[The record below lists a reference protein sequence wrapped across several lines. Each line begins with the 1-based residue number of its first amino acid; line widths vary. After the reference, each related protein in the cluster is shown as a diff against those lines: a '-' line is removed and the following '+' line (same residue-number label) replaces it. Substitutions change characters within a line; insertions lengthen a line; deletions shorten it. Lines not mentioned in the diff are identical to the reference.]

1 MSTNPSFIPAGPLVR
16 PPTPPRVPRK
26 RHPIR
31 TALFAMLGLALA
43 IVALL
48 LLTQPKLAALMER
61 QLREPFLSQ
70 ELKNA
75 LYLQDL
81 ATTTV
86 QVHTQGPMHFITDPM
101 PGVLVSVDTRAAYAD
116 ILHTRTGYEV
126 RTAKD
131 VVYRDA
137 QTLQGISRSPDGRYM
152 AVSRMSTTTTVG
164 TASSTP
170 ASSAWSIVLIDT
182 VQKTTREIGLGVT
195 PLFLDGTRLIYVR
208 STGMVSYDVV
218 TGTEKVLSDH
228 AFGMDGKG
236 RGISSPDRLR
246 LGWIDTVSK
255 EITIYKVDTG
265 NAEVLATIPISDQD
279 SAYALG
285 DEGLYVLRKGREG
298 QMEVWYGG
306 YGATLA
312 RVITLP
318 AQLGITRL
326 GIGAI

>member
-1 MSTNPSFIPAGPLVR
+1 MSANPSFIPAGPLVR
-16 PPTPPRVPRK
+16 PPEPPRAPRT
-26 RHPIR
+26 RHLIR
-31 TALFAMLGLALA
+31 TALLTLLGLLLA
-43 IVALL
+43 VAALL
-48 LLTQPKLAALMER
+48 LLTQPKLVALIDR
-61 QLREPFLSQ
+61 QLREPFLPN
-70 ELKNA
+70 ELAQA

-86 QVHTQGPMHFITDPM
+86 QVRTQGPVQFITDPM

-116 ILHTRTGYEV
+116 ILHTSTGYEV

-131 VVYRDA
+131 VVYRDEHA
-137 QTLQGISRSPDGRYM
+137 LQGISRSPDGRYI
-152 AVSRMSTTTTVG
+152 AVSRMSTTTPL
-164 TASSTP
+164 ASSTP
-170 ASSAWSIVLIDT
+170 ASIAWSIVLIDT
-182 VQKTTREIGLGVT
+182 VQKTTREIGPGVV

-208 STGMVSYDVV
+208 SAGMVSYDVV
-218 TGTEKVLSDH
+218 KGTEKVLSDH
-228 AFGMDGKG
+228 AFDIDGTG

-246 LGWIDTVSK
+246 MGWVDTVRK

-265 NAEVLATIPISDQD
+265 NAEVLATTPVSDHD

-285 DEGLYVLRKGREG
+285 DGGLYVLRRGGEG
-298 QMEVWYGG
+298 QIEVWYGG

-312 RVITLP
+312 RLITLP